1 MNLRKQK
8 TQIINDNFFEDNIN
22 ICKTD
27 EDLDNLYEKHKDI
40 DNYFLWHGGLVKSR
54 KKIESLWVQYK
65 DYAPREFKAEAQKN
79 NKYLSRLWEM
89 LVGVSLL
96 QKNIK
101 LMPNTKDK
109 FPDFYITINNK
120 NIIIECV
127 SIQNTESD
135 KDRNRVPNIEE
146 IIDKNNALDVPNQ
159 ELSLRVTTA
168 LRSKTDCLNDN
179 NRKYIEGKS
188 YVIALDTSIFSH
200 YQPRDGKLI
209 HDILYGIGDY
219 QLTYQRDGV
228 NAYVIDQAYT
238 KSENISKKI
247 KAKNDKTQTKCTTN
261 TFKKKMKID
270 TAFEK
275 TLINIGHFTKSEY
288 DYVSGVIILN
298 TGIHNINT
306 DSISD
311 SFIFIKNNRAK
322 YPIDSELIF
331 IPKYIEPIY
340 QFF

>member
-1 MNLRKQK
+1 MKDTKRETKLVPK
-8 TQIINDNFFEDNIN
+8 FFDESITLCEDNLEFET
-22 ICKTD
+22 ICNKLPSYDKYYIWHGT
-27 EDLDNLYEKHKDI
+27 HKDLR
-40 DNYFLWHGGLVKSR
+40 Y
-54 KKIESLWVQYK
+54 KIEYLWK
-65 DYAPREFKAEAQKN
+65 IFKGNANKHFSSEYRLEG
-79 NKYLSRLWEM
+79 KYLSRLWEM
-89 LVGVSLL
+89 LVGVSLA
-96 QKNIK
+96 QNNIQIK
-101 LMPNTKDK
+101 PNPKDR

>member
-22 ICKTD
+22 VCKTD
-27 EDLDNLYEKHKDI
+27 EDLNNLYEKHKDI
-40 DNYFLWHGGLVKSR
+40 DNYFLWHGGLVESR
-54 KKIESLWVQYK
+54 KKIESLWAQYK

-96 QKNIK
+96 QNNIK

-109 FPDFYITINNK
+109 FPDFDIAINNK

-146 IIDKNNALDVPNQ
+146 IIDENNTLDVPNQ
-159 ELSLRVTTA
+159 EVSLRITTA
-168 LRSKTDCLNDN
+168 LKNKTDCLKDKNK
-179 NRKYIEGKS
+179 KYIEGKP

-200 YQPRDGKLI
+200 YQPSDGKLI

-219 QLTYQRDGV
+219 QLTYQREGV
-228 NAYVIDQAYT
+228 SAQVIDQGYT
-238 KSENISKKI
+238 QSENISKFI
-247 KAKNDKTQTKCTTN
+247 NVKCSLNPIDCIYN
-261 TFKKKMKID
+261 TFKRLEGKD
-270 TAFEK
+270 T
-275 TLINIGHFTKSEY
+275 TLINIGHFTKKEY
-288 DYVSGVIILN
+288 DYISGIILLN
-298 TGIHNINT
+298 TGIHSININ
-306 DSISD
+306 SISD

-322 YPIDSELIF
+322 YPIDSELSF
-331 IPKYIEPIY
+331 IPKYIEPTYRI
-340 QFF
+340 F